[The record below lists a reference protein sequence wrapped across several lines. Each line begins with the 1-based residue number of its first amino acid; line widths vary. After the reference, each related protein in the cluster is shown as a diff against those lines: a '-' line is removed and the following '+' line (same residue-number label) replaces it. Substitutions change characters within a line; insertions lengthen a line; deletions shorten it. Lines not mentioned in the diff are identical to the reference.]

1 MCNDVSLSIFG
12 GITIFE
18 IFDIEMIDDYDTYII
33 DMLSNM
39 LIKDKLIY
47 LPCSHDNARMY
58 KIKHKIPY
66 ELSKIF
72 FFNKLS

>member
-1 MCNDVSLSIFG
+1 
-12 GITIFE
+12 
-18 IFDIEMIDDYDTYII
+18 MIDDYDTYII

-39 LIKDKLIY
+39 LIKDKLIYWPDKLIY